1 MIKGNCTQSVAPR
14 HGKQLNF
21 GGALKMPILINRT
34 DVVTLLK
41 FYRRFIKMRLF

>member
-21 GGALKMPILINRT
+21 WGGGGGLKGPNSNYPRGGG
-34 DVVTLLK
+34 
-41 FYRRFIKMRLF
+41 FF